1 MDLSISK
8 LERLPNGKVMGIAK
22 LYVLY
27 DSLDDECNTKDENLY
42 IEFTFE
48 RKNGELN
55 FSEFDIND
63 QSMNF
68 YKAFTS
74 LLLKGSNG
82 VLLHSANSLEQQS
95 STPSYTAYTDPP
107 RAATQSSGSVSPPPR
122 KFWPVSDNS

>member
-1 MDLSISK
+1 MDISISK
-8 LERLPNGKVMGIAK
+8 LERLPNGKVMGVAK

-63 QSMNF
+63 ESLNF
-68 YKAFTS
+68 YKAFNFAA
-74 LLLKGSNG
+74 LERLKRGIAAFCELAG
-82 VLLHSANSLEQQS
+82 
-95 STPSYTAYTDPP
+95 TAKLY
-107 RAATQSSGSVSPPPR
+107 A
-122 KFWPVSDNS
+122 